1 MTNVW
6 IPEQQADCENLI
18 GGSFVPGSGAQR
30 EIVSPYTG
38 VPLARM
44 HDSTAADVDV
54 AVHKAQAAWL
64 GWRRLPLRERLEPL
78 ARLRASLLEQAEPLS
93 LTIAAESGK
102 TPAEARGGLLRGIEV
117 IEFALGLQSADTGGA
132 LDVSRGV
139 SCEYRRDALGVVVGI
154 TPFNFPAMVPL
165 WMFPIA
171 LSVGNTFILKPS
183 EKVPLSANYLGD
195 LALRAGYPPG
205 VFSIVHGDRVA
216 VQALIS
222 HPLVQAV
229 AFVGS
234 SQVARS
240 VYAES
245 AAAGKRALCLGGA
258 KNQLIVTPDAN
269 PELTAK
275 AVVDSFTGCAGQ
287 RCMAGSLLLAVDQGV
302 RLLEPIKKLAASIS
316 LGNGMG
322 ALIDRAA
329 RERLVGAISRAE
341 ASGVEVLLDGRQARV
356 PAAYA
361 GGNWLGPT
369 ILDRVTPQHEFAREE
384 LFGPV
389 LSVIRVPTLEAALA
403 IERENP
409 YGNATSVFTSSGAVA
424 RHVVERA
431 SSGMVGVNVGVPV
444 PREPF
449 SFGGTKLSKF
459 GHGDITGPAAVDF
472 WTDLKKITSKW
483 APQVDATWMS

>member
-1 MTNVW
+1 MSQVW
-6 IPEQQADCENLI
+6 IPAQQADCENLI
-18 GGSFVPGSGAQR
+18 GGAYVPGSGPERA
-30 EIVSPYTG
+30 IVSPYTG
-38 VPLARM
+38 RAISRL
-44 HDSTAADVDV
+44 HLSTPSDVDSGV
-54 AVHKAQAAWL
+54 QKAHAAWL
-64 GWRRLPLRERLEPL
+64 GWRRLPLRERLDPL
-78 ARLRASLLEQAEPLS
+78 ARLRLALLEELEPLS
-93 LTIAAESGK
+93 LTVAGESGK
-102 TPAEARGGLLRGIEV
+102 TAAEARAGVLRGIEV
-117 IEFALGLQSADTGGA
+117 IEFALSLQNSDSGAA

-139 SCEYRRDALGVVVGI
+139 SCEYRRDPLGVVVGI

-205 VFSIVHGDRVA
+205 VFSVVHGDRVA
-216 VQALIS
+216 VQALVT

-240 VYAES
+240 VYAEA

-258 KNQLIVTPDAN
+258 KNQLIVAPDADR
-269 PELTAK
+269 ELTAK

-287 RCMAGSLLLAVDQGV
+287 RCMAGSLLLAVDSAAQ
-302 RLLEPIKKLAASIS
+302 LIEPIKKLAGSIT
-316 LGNGMG
+316 LGSSMG

-329 RERLVGAISRAE
+329 RTRLITAIERAE
-341 ASGVEVLLDGRQARV
+341 SAGVEVALDGRSAAV
-356 PAAYA
+356 PSAYA

-369 ILDRVTPQHEFAREE
+369 ILDRVTMEMDCAKEE

-389 LSVIRVPTLEAALA
+389 LSVVRVPTLEAALA
-403 IERENP
+403 IERSNP
-409 YGNATSVFTSSGAVA
+409 YGNATSIFTSSGAVA
-424 RHVVERA
+424 RHVAERA
-431 SSGMVGVNVGVPV
+431 SSGMIGVNVGVPV

-459 GHGDITGPAAVDF
+459 GHGDITGPSAVDF
-472 WTDLKKITSKW
+472 WSDRKKITSKW
-483 APQVDATWMS
+483 AAQLDATWMS

>member
-1 MTNVW
+1 MSQAW
-6 IPEQQADCENLI
+6 IPAQQADCENLI
-18 GGSFVPGSGAQR
+18 GGAYVPGSGPVRA
-30 EIVSPYTG
+30 IVSPYTG
-38 VPLARM
+38 RAISRL
-44 HDSTAADVDV
+44 HLSTPGDVDSGV
-54 AVHKAQAAWL
+54 QKAHAAWL
-64 GWRRLPLRERLEPL
+64 GWRRVPLRERLEPL
-78 ARLRASLLEQAEPLS
+78 ARLRLALLEELEPLS
-93 LTIAAESGK
+93 LTVAGESGK
-102 TPAEARGGLLRGIEV
+102 TPAEARAGVLRGIEV
-117 IEFALGLQSADTGGA
+117 IEFALSLQNSDSGAA

-139 SCEYRRDALGVVVGI
+139 SCEYRRDPLGVVVGI

-171 LSVGNTFILKPS
+171 LSVGNAFILKPS

-205 VFSIVHGDRVA
+205 VFSVVHGDRVA
-216 VQALIS
+216 VQALVT

-240 VYAES
+240 VYAEA

-258 KNQLIVTPDAN
+258 KNQLIVAPDADRD
-269 PELTAK
+269 LTAK

-287 RCMAGSLLLAVDQGV
+287 RCMAGSLLLAVDSAAQ
-302 RLLEPIKKLAASIS
+302 LIEPIKKLAGS
-316 LGNGMG
+316 LTLGSSMG

-329 RERLVGAISRAE
+329 RTRLITAIERAE
-341 ASGVEVLLDGRQARV
+341 SAGVEVALDGRSAPV

-369 ILDRVTPQHEFAREE
+369 ILDRVTMEMDCAKEE

-389 LSVIRVPTLEAALA
+389 LSVVRVPTLEAALA
-403 IERENP
+403 IERSNP
-409 YGNATSVFTSSGAVA
+409 YGNATSIFTSSGAVA
-424 RHVVERA
+424 RHVAERA
-431 SSGMVGVNVGVPV
+431 SSGMIGVNVGVPV

-459 GHGDITGPAAVDF
+459 GHGDITGPSAVDF
-472 WTDLKKITSKW
+472 WSDRKKITSKW
-483 APQVDATWMS
+483 AAQLDATWMS

>member
-1 MTNVW
+1 MTDLW

-18 GGSFVPGSGAQR
+18 GGAFVPGSGPER

-38 VPLARM
+38 AALARM
-44 HDSTAADVDV
+44 HLSTPADVDV
-54 AVHKAQAAWL
+54 AVQKAQVAWL
-64 GWRRLPLRERLEPL
+64 GWRRTPLRERLEPL
-78 ARLRASLLEQAEPLS
+78 ARLRAALLDQAEPLS
-93 LTIAAESGK
+93 FTIAAESGK
-102 TPAEARGGLLRGIEV
+102 TPAEARAGLLRGIEV
-117 IEFALGLQSADTGGA
+117 IDFALSLQNSDPGGA

-171 LSVGNTFILKPS
+171 LSVGNAFILKPS

-205 VFSIVHGDRVA
+205 IFSVVHGDRVA

-234 SQVARS
+234 SQVARY
-240 VYAES
+240 VYAEA

-258 KNQLIVTPDAN
+258 KNQMIVTPDAD

-287 RCMAGSLLLAVDQGV
+287 RCMAGSLLLAVDQGA
-302 RLLEPIKKLAASIS
+302 RLLEPIKKLAASIT
-316 LGNGMG
+316 LGSGMG
-322 ALIDRAA
+322 ALIDRSA
-329 RERLVGAISRAE
+329 RERLVAAIARAE
-341 ASGVEVLLDGRQARV
+341 AAGVEVALDGRQARV
-356 PAAYA
+356 PTAYA
-361 GGNWLGPT
+361 SGNWLGPT
-369 ILDRVTPQHEFAREE
+369 ILDRVTPEHECAKEE

-403 IERENP
+403 IERANP

-424 RHVVERA
+424 RHVAERA
-431 SSGMVGVNVGVPV
+431 SSGMIGVNVGVPV

-449 SFGGTKLSKF
+449 SFGGTKLSRF
-459 GHGDITGPAAVDF
+459 GHGDITGPSAVDF

-483 APQVDATWMS
+483 AAQMDATWMS

>member
-1 MTNVW
+1 MTDAW
-6 IPEQQADCENLI
+6 IPAPQADCENLI
-18 GGSFVPGSGAQR
+18 GGEFVPGSGPERA
-30 EIVSPYTG
+30 IVSPYTG
-38 VPLARM
+38 ATLSRL
-44 HDSTAADVDV
+44 HLSTASDVDG
-54 AVHKAQAAWL
+54 AVQKAHAAWL

-78 ARLRASLLEQAEPLS
+78 ARLRLSLLEELEPIS
-93 LTIAAESGK
+93 RTVAAESGK
-102 TPAEARGGLLRGIEV
+102 THAEARAGVLRGIEV
-117 IEFALGLQSADTGGA
+117 MEFALSLQNSDSGAA

-139 SCEYRRDALGVVVGI
+139 SCEYRRDPLGVVVGI
-154 TPFNFPAMVPL
+154 TPFNFPAMVPM

-171 LSVGNTFILKPS
+171 LSVGNSFVLKPS

-205 VFSIVHGDRVA
+205 VFSVVHGDRVA
-216 VQALIS
+216 VQALIT

-229 AFVGS
+229 GFVGS

-240 VYAES
+240 VYAEA

-258 KNQLIVTPDAN
+258 KNQLIVAPDAD

-287 RCMAGSLLLAVDQGV
+287 RCMAGSLLLAVDKGE
-302 RLLEPIKKLAASIS
+302 RLIEPIKKLAGSIA
-316 LGNGMG
+316 LGSGMG

-329 RERLVGAISRAE
+329 RSRLLSAIERAQSEGAEIA
-341 ASGVEVLLDGRQARV
+341 LDGRTAPV

-369 ILDRVTPQHEFAREE
+369 ILDRVTTEMECAKEE

-389 LSVIRVPTLEAALA
+389 LAVMRVPTLEAALA
-403 IERENP
+403 IERSNP

-424 RHVVERA
+424 RHVAERA
-431 SSGMVGVNVGVPV
+431 SSGMIGVNVGVPV

-459 GHGDITGPAAVDF
+459 GHGDITGPSAVDF
-472 WTDLKKITSKW
+472 WSDRKKITSKW
-483 APQVDATWMS
+483 AAQLDATWMS